1 LQKSGVK
8 GAQGMRDK
16 NKEKRKSD
24 KGSIKQ
30 KEMTITLEL
39 SGVKEDDT

>member
-8 GAQGMRDK
+8 GTRGMRDK

-24 KGSIKQ
+24 KAIKQ
-30 KEMTITLEL
+30 KEMVVTLEL